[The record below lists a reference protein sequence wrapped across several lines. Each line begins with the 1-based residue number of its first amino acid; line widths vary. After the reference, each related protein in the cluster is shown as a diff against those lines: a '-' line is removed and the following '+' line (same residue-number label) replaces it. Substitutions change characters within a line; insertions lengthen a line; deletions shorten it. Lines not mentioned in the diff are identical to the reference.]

1 MKGVLVRHSRLMAE
15 VQQRFCSLPRACQR
29 LVREAAQFDHDSG
42 FWERCRVILNPVRGH
57 RPCNICRH
65 LLCSPST
72 VTRVARPFLADGP
85 AGLEDGRASNGTRKI
100 HEAEEDLL
108 LQCAAGSPQ
117 DYCWDRPTWTLELFA
132 LTLKNL
138 TGTVVSIT
146 TVSRTLAR

>member
-1 MKGVLVRHSRLMAE
+1 MRRSQLMVE
-15 VQQRFCSLPRACQR
+15 VQEKFRPLSRAVQRR
-29 LVREAAQFDHDSG
+29 VRGHAQFDHDSG
-42 FWERCRVILNPVRGH
+42 FWQRCRVILNLVRGH

-85 AGLEDGRASNGTRKI
+85 AGLEDGRASNGTRKF

-108 LQCAAGSPQ
+108 LQCEAGSPQ